1 MTEKQE
7 RTGLLLSALV
17 LFGINVLN
25 FYDRNALGALVEP
38 LRKEF
43 HLTDAQNG
51 FLSSAFVWVY
61 AIVGLPLGWL
71 ADSRSRK
78 KLLAGAVFVWASL
91 TACAGFATSFAL
103 LLISRL
109 GVGVGEAAC
118 APVGT
123 SWLGDLFP
131 PEKRSR
137 ALAFFMLGV
146 PIGGALGFFLTGPI
160 AQAYGWRRAIVV
172 AAAPA
177 LLLIPALLALR
188 EPKRGAAEVRK
199 TPLGRGS
206 VWSVLRIRTF
216 WWIIA
221 SGALLNFNMYVV
233 GTFLP
238 AFFSRVHHLSLAL
251 SNVATGVVYLLGGV
265 SGGLLAGHLGDSVF
279 RQRKDGRLR
288 LSAVMVLLAAPL
300 ALLGF
305 LQPQSSRLLAI
316 ALLVLVY
323 GAMTTYYGFVY
334 SSLHDIVS
342 PGQRGTAMAV
352 YFFGMYLCG
361 ASYGPLLT
369 GRLSDHLAHRAAGL
383 AGSAVVTEAF
393 RAIGLQRAMLVI
405 PAFCIPLAFV
415 LYMASR
421 TIIADIEARHA
432 AEASAPHSG

>member
-51 FLSSAFVWVY
+51 LLSSAFVWVY
-61 AIVGLPLGWL
+61 AIVGLPLGRI
-71 ADSRSRK
+71 ADSWSRK

-131 PEKRSR
+131 AEKRSR

-146 PIGGALGFFLTGPI
+146 PIGGALGFFFTGPL
-160 AQAYGWRRAIVV
+160 AQAYGWRRAIIV

-188 EPKRGAAEVRK
+188 EPQRGAAEIRSA
-199 TPLGRGS
+199 PLGRGS
-206 VWSVLRIRTF
+206 VWSVLRVRTF

-288 LSAVMVLLAAPL
+288 LSAVMVLGTTVLMMHTVGEKLEGHWMKSATEKLNNMSLKLVRAS
-300 ALLGF
+300 
-305 LQPQSSRLLAI
+305 SSR
-316 ALLVLVY
+316 
-323 GAMTTYYGFVY
+323 
-334 SSLHDIVS
+334 
-342 PGQRGTAMAV
+342 R
-352 YFFGMYLCG
+352 
-361 ASYGPLLT
+361 
-369 GRLSDHLAHRAAGL
+369 
-383 AGSAVVTEAF
+383 
-393 RAIGLQRAMLVI
+393 
-405 PAFCIPLAFV
+405 
-415 LYMASR
+415 
-421 TIIADIEARHA
+421 
-432 AEASAPHSG
+432 